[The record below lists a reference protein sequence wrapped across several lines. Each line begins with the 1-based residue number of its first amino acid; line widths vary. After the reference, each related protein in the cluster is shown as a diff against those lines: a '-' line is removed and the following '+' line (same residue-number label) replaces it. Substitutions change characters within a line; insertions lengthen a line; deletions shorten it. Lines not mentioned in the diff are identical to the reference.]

1 MLYPHRVSYPG
12 FQVRN
17 RSRLSSYT
25 LRLYFA
31 QGCTKYMVD
40 ASALCVPID
49 VVSLTAPAPAARS
62 SCRQPPNCRLLH
74 ATVDRSWAGRVSC
87 AGRRSSKRAASIH
100 AVGDGAGS
108 AHARRGPPKAHVAT
122 RHHAAGD
129 LHTTEGPVAVANP
142 DRNPGLITRG
152 TAPGLRD
159 DRRSL
164 SRLPT
169 PSRFIAGGTHQTR
182 ATVKVRTFGH
192 SSL

>member
-1 MLYPHRVSYPG
+1 MTEQRALLYVCATQLLDASYFVLHDGAGGFRALECFSCPVHVRIPGRVFFYYWKSSMLYPHRVSYPG

-31 QGCTKYMVD
+31 QGCTKYTVD

-87 AGRRSSKRAASIH
+87 AGRRSSRGAASIH
-100 AVGDGAGS
+100 AVGDVAGS
-108 AHARRGPPKAHVAT
+108 AHARRGPEGAR
-122 RHHAAGD
+122 RHK
-129 LHTTEGPVAVANP
+129 TPC
-142 DRNPGLITRG
+142 
-152 TAPGLRD
+152 
-159 DRRSL
+159 
-164 SRLPT
+164 SR
-169 PSRFIAGGTHQTR
+169 
-182 ATVKVRTFGH
+182 
-192 SSL
+192 